1 MQSFCFYSR
10 AAAYLGRSQSSARRE
25 QDKEKACFFFSCR
38 AAAYLGRSQSSA
50 RRAKRQIYLSTSEPK
65 LPMGEINR
73 SRSPR
78 WQSISQK
85 SARRLEISAV
95 LAEISKRLVNFCS
108 PQVCFSDKVSGMR
121 GPVAE
126 TDDCRPKFFSAGNKT
141 SFFPTLHAATA
152 HKKSGMPAPTF
163 RRDIPSM
170 ITAVPMSEH
179 QASCSAIK
187 ACMAGVAASTLCK
200 SLN

>member
-10 AAAYLGRSQSSARRE
+10 AAAYLGRSQSSARR
-25 QDKEKACFFFSCR
+25 
-38 AAAYLGRSQSSA
+38 
-50 RRAKRQIYLSTSEPK
+50 AKRQIYLNTSEPK

-78 WQSISQK
+78 RQSILLK

-95 LAEISKRLVNFCS
+95 LAEFSKRLVNFCS
-108 PQVCFSDKVSGMR
+108 PQVCFSDKVSGIR
-121 GPVAE
+121 GPVVE
-126 TDDCRPKFFSAGNKT
+126 TDGCRSEFFSVGNKT

-163 RRDIPSM
+163 RRGIPSM

-200 SLN
+200 SLNWAFERTRLCSAYCVL